1 MTKAKLT
8 SKKKKKNGPV
18 QKRTTKTQTIAIKNV
33 NKPQTKTRI
42 DAAKYD
48 LMRDALLAVIP
59 RSTDGVAF
67 GDLPD
72 LVTAYFK
79 RHRHA
84 WSGSIKWYVTT
95 VKLDLEA
102 HGLVRRIEGV
112 SPQRLR
118 TCK

>member
-1 MTKAKLT
+1 MKKAKRT
-8 SKKKKKNGPV
+8 SKKKTSVPLRKIAPKA
-18 QKRTTKTQTIAIKNV
+18 QTVSIKNI

-72 LVTAYFK
+72 LVTAHFK

-102 HGLVRRIEGV
+102 HGLIRRIDGV

-118 TCK
+118 ICK

>member
-1 MTKAKLT
+1 MKKAKRT
-8 SKKKKKNGPV
+8 SKKKSVPV
-18 QKRTTKTQTIAIKNV
+18 RKSITKAQTVSVKNV

-102 HGLVRRIEGV
+102 HGLIRRIDGV

-118 TCK
+118 SCK